1 MPGNNSNY
9 QSYGSLTPKP
19 TENSLEKFSEVP
31 SNVIK
36 IKSFDHRN
44 LIINDKVKRLTI
56 IDNYTEWCGP
66 CKTIAPKF
74 ASLANKENFAK
85 VVNFCKEDA
94 EAGIPG
100 GKAVSGVPVFH
111 FYFDGKFMEKLT
123 VHGADIENVYKN
135 MMMFLKVEN
144 EVPIK
149 QPNTAE
155 TEAETESE
163 TEEKTVNKQK
173 EVPMSL

>member
-9 QSYGSLTPKP
+9 QSYGSLAQKTTETPA
-19 TENSLEKFSEVP
+19 ENFSDVP

-36 IKSFDHRN
+36 IKSFEHRE
-44 LIINDKVKRLTI
+44 LIINDKQKRLTI

-123 VHGADIENVYKN
+123 VHGADIENIYKN
-135 MMMFLKVEN
+135 MMTFLKVEN
-144 EVPIK
+144 EVPIEA
-149 QPNTAE
+149 PSTIE
-155 TEAETESE
+155 TEQN
-163 TEEKTVNKQK
+163 TVNKQEK
-173 EVPMSL
+173 VAVSL

>member
-1 MPGNNSNY
+1 MPGSNSNY
-9 QSYGSLTPKP
+9 QSYGNLAQKT
-19 TENSLEKFSEVP
+19 TETSAENFSDVP

-36 IKSFDHRN
+36 IKSFEHRE
-44 LIINDKVKRLTI
+44 LIINDKQKRLTI

-123 VHGADIENVYKN
+123 VHGADIENIYKN
-135 MMMFLKVEN
+135 MMTFLKVEN
-144 EVPIK
+144 EVPIEA
-149 QPNTAE
+149 PSTIE
-155 TEAETESE
+155 TEQ
-163 TEEKTVNKQK
+163 KTVNKQEK
-173 EVPMSL
+173 VAVSL

>member
-9 QSYGSLTPKP
+9 QSYGNLAEKTPD
-19 TENSLEKFSEVP
+19 TSGEKFSEVP

-36 IKSFDHRN
+36 IKNFEHRN
-44 LIINDKVKRLTI
+44 LIINDKLKRLTI

-66 CKTIAPKF
+66 CKIIAPKF

-123 VHGADIENVYKN
+123 VHGADIENIYKN

-149 QPNTAE
+149 ELSTIE
-155 TEAETESE
+155 TEQ
-163 TEEKTVNKQK
+163 KTLNKQE
-173 EVPMSL
+173 EVAISL